1 LLQQG
6 HDYSAIGRRFGVPPG
21 QAYLIA
27 TGMPADGGDTYT
39 ETERRRPGVLPS
51 PQQLLG
57 TDAENPTTKQHVL
70 DWMKSRVAADPQMRA
85 AAQQR
90 DAEPGDI
97 QDPDDDHDALVVLTR
112 DHNQVKALQ
121 QQLETLPSHATGGS
135 SAQMSRR
142 KSIVDMITVKLS
154 QHEAVEEEHLWPAV
168 RKAMPEGN
176 RWADEAIEQEQ
187 QGKDTLTALGKL
199 EPDTD
204 EFDDLVERLV
214 LLLRRHVAYEE
225 KLFLQ
230 LKPMMSDEE
239 RRELGEKLLAAKRLA
254 PTRPHPHTPAQPGVL
269 KTVGAAAAA
278 VDKVRDAAGDRP
290 AQEGAVS
297 GDTSGSPHRHS
308 RPRPEGAA
316 RWA

>member
-1 LLQQG
+1 LEQG
-6 HDYSAIGRRFGVPPG
+6 HDYPGIARRLGVPPG

-39 ETERRRPGVLPS
+39 EAERQRPGVLPS
-51 PQQLLG
+51 AQHLLG
-57 TDAENPTTKQHVL
+57 AEAENPTTKEVVL
-70 DWMKSRVAADPQMRA
+70 NWIKSRVAADPQMQT

-90 DAEPGDI
+90 DAEPGEI

-121 QQLETLPSHATGGS
+121 EQLETLPSHATSGS
-135 SAQMSRR
+135 AAQMSRR

-154 QHEAVEEEHLWPAV
+154 QHEAVEEEYFWPAV
-168 RKAMPEGN
+168 REAMPDGD

-204 EFDDLVERLV
+204 EFDDLVEQLV
-214 LLLRRHVAYEE
+214 LLLRKHVAHEE

-230 LKPMMSDEE
+230 LKSVMSDDE
-239 RRELGEKLLAAKRLA
+239 RRELGEKLLVAKKLA
-254 PTRPHPHTPAQPGVL
+254 PTRPHPHTPAKPAVL

-278 VDKVRDAAGDRP
+278 VDKVRDTVGK
-290 AQEGAVS
+290 QKS
-297 GDTSGSPHRHS
+297 S
-308 RPRPEGAA
+308 
-316 RWA
+316 

>member
-1 LLQQG
+1 LVAQG
-6 HDYSAIGRRFGVPPG
+6 HDYPAIGQRLGVPAG

-39 ETERRRPGVLPS
+39 EAERQRPGVLPS
-51 PQQLLG
+51 AQHLLG
-57 TDAENPTTKQHVL
+57 ADAENPTTKDAVL
-70 DWMKSRVAADPQMRA
+70 NWIKSRVATDPQMQT

-90 DAEPGDI
+90 DAAPGEI

-121 QQLETLPSHATGGS
+121 EQLETLPSHATGGS
-135 SAQMSRR
+135 TAQMSRR

-154 QHEAVEEEHLWPAV
+154 QHEAVEEEYFWPAV
-168 RKAMPEGN
+168 RKVIPDGD

-187 QGKDTLTALGKL
+187 QGRNTLTALGKL

-204 EFDDLVERLV
+204 EFDELVEKLV
-214 LLLRRHVAYEE
+214 LLLRKHVAYEE

-230 LKPMMSDEE
+230 LKSVMPDDE
-239 RRELGEKLLAAKRLA
+239 RRELGEKLLTAKKLA
-254 PTRPHPHTPAQPGVL
+254 PTRPHPHTPAKPAVL

-278 VDKVRDAAGDRP
+278 VDKVRDTVGDRP
-290 AQEGAVS
+290 AKRRG
-297 GDTSGSPHRHS
+297 
-308 RPRPEGAA
+308 RPKKNS
-316 RWA
+316 